1 MLGRASDLSF
11 PDPATRPP
19 PGEVVLSV
27 QGLSRPPDFTDIG
40 FDLRAGE
47 IVGLAGLIGSGR
59 SEVARAIFGADPID
73 AGSIELD
80 GRPLR
85 KHHPR
90 DSIRAGLAMLPESR
104 KDQGLLM
111 SRPIGENVTLPHLRS
126 LSNGGVVSSRSAK
139 RETQRIVKTL
149 DVRGGDARTSVN
161 RLSGGNQQKA
171 MFAKWLLRTPRVL
184 VIDEPTRGVDVGA
197 KHAIYELIDSL
208 AREGMAVLVIS
219 SEIEEV
225 LGLSD
230 RILVMR
236 NGRLTAEFK
245 QGEASDDLILRAA
258 FGAHDSG
265 ESAWTSSN
273 GPIR

>member
-1 MLGRASDLSF
+1 LS
-11 PDPATRPP
+11 
-19 PGEVVLSV
+19 
-27 QGLSRPPDFTDIG
+27 
-40 FDLRAGE
+40 
-47 IVGLAGLIGSGR
+47 
-59 SEVARAIFGADPID
+59 
-73 AGSIELD
+73 
-80 GRPLR
+80 
-85 KHHPR
+85 
-90 DSIRAGLAMLPESR
+90 
-104 KDQGLLM
+104 
-111 SRPIGENVTLPHLRS
+111 TL
-126 LSNGGVVSSRSAK
+126 GVVNSRSAK
-139 RETQRIVKTL
+139 RETQRIVKAL
-149 DVRGGDARTSVN
+149 DVRGGDPRAQVTK
-161 RLSGGNQQKA
+161 LSGGNQQKT
-171 MFAKWLLRTPRVL
+171 MFAKWLLRPPRVL

-197 KHAIYELIDSL
+197 KHAIYQLIDSL

-265 ESAWTSSN
+265 EKAWTSSN